1 MVKKNNKKIKDIFRN
16 IKRSWRFV
24 KKEKKRLFVC
34 LFFSLLLCGM
44 SVFVP
49 FFSAKMLLTITDG
62 LFGVLLGISLLVMIL
77 EMCKHLF
84 HYLYNIIFGKY
95 LLNVTL
101 ALQTEIAKETL
112 KLEVSEL
119 DKKSSGVFIDRLNG
133 DTRDIANIFTRLGD
147 AIIDVI
153 TNVGVLVAILVVN
166 KIMFLY
172 FVTTLIILFTLEN
185 MKMKKAFA
193 IEKERRK
200 IAEKNTGLVGELVR
214 GIRDIK
220 SLNATENFLV
230 STNEK
235 LEFALNKN
243 YDMQKVNFNYSLFIG
258 FISSIINFILIYL
271 GIILIDNGSLTIS
284 SFLVIYL
291 YKDRVQGLLRYIT
304 YVIELMK
311 QFNLSCDRV
320 FDIIDNEKFKKES
333 FGDIHKKK
341 LSGELEFRNVY
352 FSYDGEKDVLKDI
365 SFKVDHHETVSFV
378 GRSGSGKST
387 ILSLLSGLYKINDN
401 RGKIIIDGDNINLY
415 DRDSIRN
422 NIAVVTQSPYI
433 FNMSIRDNLK
443 IVDPNMSDKRMREV
457 CEIACLSEYIE
468 TLPDKYDTLVGEGGL
483 TLSGGQRQRLAIARA
498 LLKKTDVILL
508 DEATSALDNETQEE
522 IKKAINNMKGAYT
535 IIIVA
540 HRLSTIIDS
549 DKIILIDK
557 GKVIGEG
564 SHNHLIKNN
573 EIYRHLYEKENI

>member
-166 KIMFLY
+166 RIMFLY

-352 FSYDGEKDVLKDI
+352 FSYDGEKDVLKDV
-365 SFKVDHHETVSFV
+365 SFKINHHETVSFV

-522 IKKAINNMKGAYT
+522 IKKAINNMKGSYT

-564 SHNHLIKNN
+564 SHNYLIKNN
-573 EIYRHLYEKENI
+573 EIYRNLYEKEDI